1 MNCVEFEHALSD
13 YLKGGQTSERLAHL
27 STCSTCSGLLS
38 DLSLISSEA
47 ELLQESDEPSPSVW
61 NALEA
66 QLRREGIIRHPAV
79 SRPPFADFFLRWRRA
94 WLVPVAA
101 VLVIGAG
108 IKLFR
113 PAKVGDTGQVAKQ
126 VTAPSAKPA
135 VSTPVVSTPA
145 VSTPAV
151 STEDQQI
158 LNTVAARPPSQQASY
173 RANLDEANSFIRDA
187 EESLKRDP
195 NDVYTQQ
202 LLINAY
208 EQKQMLYDLAVD
220 RSNEEQ

>member
-1 MNCVEFEHALSD
+1 MNCVEFEHVLSD
-13 YLKGGQTSERLAHL
+13 YLEGGHTSERLAHL
-27 STCSTCSGLLS
+27 SSCSVCSELLS
-38 DLSLISSEA
+38 DLSLISSQA
-47 ELLQESDEPSPSVW
+47 ELLQESDEPSASVW
-61 NALEA
+61 NSLEA
-66 QLRREGIIRHPAV
+66 QLRREGIIRHPSV
-79 SRPPFADFFLRWRRA
+79 SRSYFADFFLRWRKV

-113 PAKVGDTGQVAKQ
+113 PAKVGDTGQIAKQ
-126 VTAPSAKPA
+126 VTAPPVPAKPA
-135 VSTPVVSTPA
+135 ISM
-145 VSTPAV
+145 
-151 STEDQQI
+151 EDQQI
-158 LNTVAARPPSQQASY
+158 LDTVAARPPAQQASY

-187 EESLKRDP
+187 EESLKREP

>member
-1 MNCVEFEHALSD
+1 MNCAEFEHVLSD
-13 YLKGGQTSERLAHL
+13 YLEGGHTSERLEHL
-27 STCSTCSGLLS
+27 SSCSVCSGLLS
-38 DLSLISSEA
+38 ELSLISSQA
-47 ELLQESDEPSPSVW
+47 ELLKESDEPSPTVW
-61 NALEA
+61 NSLEA
-66 QLRREGIIRHPAV
+66 QLRREGIIRHPPV
-79 SRPPFADFFLRWRRA
+79 SRPYFADFFLRWRKA

-113 PAKVGDTGQVAKQ
+113 PAKVGDTAQIAKQ
-126 VTAPSAKPA
+126 ATAPALPAKSA
-135 VSTPVVSTPA
+135 VSA
-145 VSTPAV
+145 
-151 STEDQQI
+151 EDQQI
-158 LNTVAARPPSQQASY
+158 LNTVAARPPAQQASY

-187 EESLKRDP
+187 EESLKANP

-220 RSNEEQ
+220 RSYEEQ

>member
-1 MNCVEFEHALSD
+1 MNCVEFEHVLSD
-13 YLKGGQTSERLAHL
+13 YLDGGRTSERLAHL
-27 STCSTCSGLLS
+27 SSCCVCSELLS
-38 DLSLISSEA
+38 DLSLISSQA
-47 ELLQESDEPSPSVW
+47 ELLQESDEPSASVW
-61 NALEA
+61 NSLEA
-66 QLRREGIIRHPAV
+66 QLRREGIIRHPSV
-79 SRPPFADFFLRWRRA
+79 SRSYFADFFLRWRKV

-113 PAKVGDTGQVAKQ
+113 PAKVGDTGQIAKQ
-126 VTAPSAKPA
+126 VTAPPVLAKPA
-135 VSTPVVSTPA
+135 VSM
-145 VSTPAV
+145 
-151 STEDQQI
+151 EDQQI
-158 LNTVAARPPSQQASY
+158 LNTVAARPPAQQASY